1 MNNGKSIHS
10 KARMSV
16 AAISNRQPS
25 VNSNNQVPAKKTN
38 HVPHKHGRLGK
49 NAVGATGPPG

>member
-1 MNNGKSIHS
+1 MHGKPQSIHS

-16 AAISNRQPS
+16 AAISGRQQS

-38 HVPHKHGRLGK
+38 
-49 NAVGATGPPG
+49 